1 MDAPRSSFTN
11 PRRPSPARVGFRV
24 AGLELRTRPQGTM
37 TARLR
42 HTEGASKYGDYGS
55 NTRRAA
61 AQRGCR
67 AGAMQ
72 ANITGQLHTH
82 GPGSPLPNCMVAKKQ
97 LSNSQ
102 QNKRLYMTEITQDPA
117 SIPPT
122 LCHFP
127 PSQLFVCTPFPTEPA
142 SPSDSLVRISCCVS
156 GLDSSSASYPPR
168 SVVAT

>member
-11 PRRPSPARVGFRV
+11 PRRPSPARVGFKIGAPDET
-24 AGLELRTRPQGTM
+24 AGDDDRPTQAHRRSLEIWGLRLQHQESCGSARMQSWSHTGQHHGAVTHTRSWQPSTQ
-37 TARLR
+37 L
-42 HTEGASKYGDYGS
+42 YGS
-55 NTRRAA
+55 
-61 AQRGCR
+61 Q
-67 AGAMQ
+67 
-72 ANITGQLHTH
+72 
-82 GPGSPLPNCMVAKKQ
+82 KQ